1 MKNLSIAILNII
13 EIFFLELFPFIVL
26 LLLFSI
32 SSLCS
37 VIELE
42 STEREPLIWLSCS
55 VQVLI
60 KHKFNERYFTNN
72 VISQSA
78 GIATSVN

>member
-1 MKNLSIAILNII
+1 MNLSAIILNIF
-13 EIFFLELFPFIVL
+13 EIFILELLPFVVL
-26 LLLFSI
+26 PLFFSI

-42 STEREPLIWLSCS
+42 STEREPLIGLSCG

-78 GIATSVN
+78 EIATSVN